1 MKGGVGIVFVKSAD
15 LLPGM
20 CLARSLNF
28 YNPLTRKAQTLELGS
43 VLDKKSVSAIVSA
56 AVDGAYID
64 TLRTNVK
71 ITSSIDKEI
80 KSEALEGIHSLADKF
95 INNDKGVQKSDIVS
109 LGLTTQKLIDNLA
122 TNEDIF
128 VNITD
133 MKMYDDYTY
142 HHSLSVAIMAIAI
155 GLEMGFDNHMLNEI
169 GTAGLLHDIG
179 KMSIPIDIINKPAK
193 LTPEEFELV
202 KQHPV
207 FAAKH
212 LGDRKIVSENI
223 YYAILEH
230 HERVDGTGYPYH
242 LKGDSIH
249 PYARILAVADV
260 YDALTSN
267 RPYRV
272 PSPPN
277 EAIEY
282 IMGGV
287 GSHFDENV
295 VKAFLHKVAP
305 YPTGAHVLLS
315 NGEHGLVLK
324 NFREAPLRPLVSVI
338 GTDRCYDL
346 AGDEGCYNI
355 VVTGIEQNLTDKPTI
370 AS

>member
-1 MKGGVGIVFVKSAD
+1 
-15 LLPGM
+15 M

-28 YNPLTRKAQTLELGS
+28 YNPTAKKALSLDIGT
-43 VLDKKSVSAIVSA
+43 VLDKKCIDSLLSAS
-56 AVDGAYID
+56 VDGAYID
-64 TLRTNVK
+64 TLRSNVNV
-71 ITSSIDKEI
+71 SASINKEI
-80 KSEALEGIHSLADKF
+80 KSEALAGIHSLSDKF
-95 INNDKGVQKSDIVS
+95 ISSGVQKSDIVS
-109 LGLTTQKLIDNLA
+109 LGLTTQKLIDNLSS
-122 TNEDIF
+122 NEDVF

-155 GLEMGFDNHMLNEI
+155 GQEMGLDNNMLNEL
-169 GTAGLLHDIG
+169 GAAGLLHDIG
-179 KMSIPIDIINKPAK
+179 KLSIPIEIINKPGK
-193 LTPEEFELV
+193 LTPEEFEIV
-202 KQHPV
+202 KKHPV
-207 FAAKH
+207 YAAQH
-212 LGDRKIVSENI
+212 LGERNVVSQNI

-242 LKGDSIH
+242 LSGTGIH

-260 YDALTSN
+260 YDALTSK

-295 VKAFLHKVAP
+295 VKAFLRKVAP
-305 YPTGAHVLLS
+305 YPTGCHVILS
-315 NGEHGLVLK
+315 NGEKACVLK

-338 GTDRCYDL
+338 DTDRCYNL
-346 AGDEGCYNI
+346 SGDEKCYNI
-355 VVTGIEQNLTDKPTI
+355 VIVGIENAGTD
-370 AS
+370 SEGR